1 LRRSPRRARRALR
14 PRHLRRRDGG
24 RAGQR
29 RPGHFRLA
37 GAHLRALPGPGGGPG
52 PRHKFLLDMEK
63 RPLSLGRREPKTGH
77 SQGHSG
83 SHLPARAA
91 ARRVPSGT
99 SRIQRIG
106 AMGSDGIH
114 TTTKKELV
122 SRIADQTGQTK
133 VVVKQVL
140 QAFLDEIV
148 EELSQGNRLEFREFG
163 VFEVKERRARRAQ
176 NPRTLEKVDVP
187 AKRIVKFKVGREM
200 RAKVCDETRTPKRA
214 EPKAA
219 AKEVR
224 PEPAVAPRQP
234 SRPTNNSPF

>member
-1 LRRSPRRARRALR
+1 
-14 PRHLRRRDGG
+14 
-24 RAGQR
+24 
-29 RPGHFRLA
+29 
-37 GAHLRALPGPGGGPG
+37 
-52 PRHKFLLDMEK
+52 
-63 RPLSLGRREPKTGH
+63 
-77 SQGHSG
+77 
-83 SHLPARAA
+83 
-91 ARRVPSGT
+91 
-99 SRIQRIG
+99 
-106 AMGSDGIH
+106 MGSDGIH

-200 RAKVCDETRTPKRA
+200 RAKVCDEPRPTKRL
-214 EPKAA
+214 AA
-219 AKEVR
+219 AKPSVKESR
-224 PEPAVAPRQP
+224 SEPAPAPRQP